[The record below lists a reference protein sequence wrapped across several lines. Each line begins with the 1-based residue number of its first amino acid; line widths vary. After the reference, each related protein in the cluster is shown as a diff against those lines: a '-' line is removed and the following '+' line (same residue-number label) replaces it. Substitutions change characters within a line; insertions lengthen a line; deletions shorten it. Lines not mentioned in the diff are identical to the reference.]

1 MAVVIKSKVEFMC
14 LWVLPRQTGRAGA
27 SGDGATLFLRHPL
40 ICLRPNELAATL
52 WAEEMRAEVRAP
64 VVKNAPRFCLEP

>member
-1 MAVVIKSKVEFMC
+1 M
-14 LWVLPRQTGRAGA
+14 LPRQKGRAGA
-27 SGDGATLFLRHPL
+27 SDDKETLFLKHPL
-40 ICLRPNELAATL
+40 ICLRPNELAAML